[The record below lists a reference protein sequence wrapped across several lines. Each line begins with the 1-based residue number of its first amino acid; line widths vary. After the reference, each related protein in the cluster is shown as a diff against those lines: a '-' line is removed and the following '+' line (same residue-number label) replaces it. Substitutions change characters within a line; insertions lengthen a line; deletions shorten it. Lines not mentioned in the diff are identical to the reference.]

1 MSKDDYIRF
10 RCSTELK
17 ELAGRQAEEKGMN
30 ITDYMEYLIRK
41 DRGNMMYLFD
51 CLEIEDAIEEKIVN
65 NGLAVVFNENRLL
78 AKVNELVIDGQVIKS
93 DVDLEEYIQYYDG
106 GEFVE
111 LTQGLQI
118 GKDDAIDVLLGELYQ
133 PCNDEGLTYA
143 ERIYNAKSPR
153 DEIEKLIEEFL
164 LIAIE
169 FRMTEIQSKIVNI
182 KSQIENGKIEWK

>member
-17 ELAGRQAEEKGMN
+17 ELAGKQAEERGMN

-51 CLEIEDAIEEKIVN
+51 CEDIEMELREKIVN
-65 NGLAVVFNENRLL
+65 NGLAVVFNETRLL
-78 AKVNELVIDGQVIKS
+78 AKVNELVIDGQVLKS
-93 DVDLEEYIQYYDG
+93 DVNLEEYIQYYDG

-133 PCNDEGLTYA
+133 PCNDEGMTYA
-143 ERIYNAKSPR
+143 DRIYNAECPR

-164 LIAIE
+164 LIAID
-169 FRMTEIQSKIVNI
+169 FRMTDIECAIAGI
-182 KSQIENGKIEWK
+182 KKQIKDGNVEWK